1 MRMKTPSMNNP
12 QPSSA
17 FLMPTQRLSDT
28 SPTIDFMTKFS
39 GFFCPKC
46 KALGFP
52 QFPWCGSSDIY
63 AALNLKWK

>member
-1 MRMKTPSMNNP
+1 MRMKTPTMNNP

-28 SPTIDFMTKFS
+28 SPTIDFITKFS

-63 AALNLKWK
+63 AALNLK